1 MTVPSAPPGSRLRF
15 DRSDDTGRFADLST
29 MQLGNYADVTSSLMD
44 SLRPQYLLMLVLST
58 AGTVLGGLGMH
69 LLNSRL
75 RDTAELDFA
84 ELAQIATTLVV
95 AGALGHAVLVVTM
108 VDFDGP
114 P

>member
-1 MTVPSAPPGSRLRF
+1 MTVPGDPPGSRLRF

-75 RDTAELDFA
+75 RDTELDFA
-84 ELAQIATTLVV
+84 ELAQIAPTLVM